1 MMQTKRFLRT
11 PAWAGLM
18 LATGVLA
25 GCGSSP
31 SKNISLPSET
41 PPNAATTAAA
51 PSASASASAVAPGD
65 VRAVPV
71 RSMQSRPGCRGKNCP
86 VISIESVAFPDVPGL
101 TQAVDHG
108 LAAMTGMDANL
119 RGAYQDLAGYTAYF
133 WRTAQMGDRTYFK
146 AESRGV
152 VGDVVSVE
160 LHTSQMLAGAAHSI
174 PATRFLMWRRSTGRE
189 IALDDVLVAGRH
201 AQYIAALRTAH
212 GRWLQNNPDYKADPA
227 GYGKL
232 WPFVENTNVALTAQG
247 MAVKYDAYSIAPYSN
262 GEPEILLP
270 WDTARDFVRPEFWPK

>member
-1 MMQTKRFLRT
+1 MMRT
-11 PAWAGLM
+11 TGFSRVHAWAGLL

-31 SKNISLPSET
+31 SKNISLPSES
-41 PPNAATTAAA
+41 PARQEAAEAGAPASPVAA
-51 PSASASASAVAPGD
+51 GD
-65 VRAVPV
+65 VRAIPV
-71 RSMQSRPGCRGKNCP
+71 RSMQSRPGCRGQNCP
-86 VISIESVAFPDVPGL
+86 VISIESLAFPDVPGL
-101 TQAVDHG
+101 TQAVDRG
-108 LAAMTGMDANL
+108 LAAMTGLDANL

-146 AESRGV
+146 AVSRGV

-160 LHTSQMLAGAAHSI
+160 LHSSQMLAGAAHSI

-189 IALDDVLVAGRH
+189 IVLDDVLVAGRH

-212 GRWLQNNPDYKADPA
+212 GRWLQNNPDYRADPA

-232 WPFVENTNVALTAQG
+232 WPFVESTNVALTAQG
-247 MAVKYDAYSIAPYSN
+247 LVVKYDAYSIAPYSN
-262 GEPEILLP
+262 GEPEIVLP
-270 WDTARDFVRPEFWPK
+270 WETVRDFVRPEFWPK

>member
-1 MMQTKRFLRT
+1 MMQTIGFLRA
-11 PAWAGLM
+11 PAWAGLV
-18 LATGVLA
+18 LAAGVLA

-31 SKNISLPSET
+31 SKNISLPGE
-41 PPNAATTAAA
+41 PPPKQAAATPDATAAA
-51 PSASASASAVAPGD
+51 PVMPGD

-101 TQAVDHG
+101 TQAVDRG
-108 LAAMTGMDANL
+108 LAAMTGTDANL

-133 WRTAQMGDRTYFK
+133 WRTAQMGDRTYFN
-146 AESRGV
+146 AVSRGV

-160 LHTSQMLAGAAHSI
+160 LHTGQMLAGAAHSI

-189 IALDDVLVAGRH
+189 ITLDDVLIAGRH
-201 AQYIAALRTAH
+201 EQYIAALRAAH
-212 GRWLQNNPDYKADPA
+212 GRWLPNEPAYKADPA

-247 MAVKYDAYSIAPYSN
+247 VVVKYDAYSIAPYSS
-262 GEPEILLP
+262 GEPEIVLP
-270 WDTARDFVRPEFWPK
+270 WETARDFVRPEFWPK